1 MTNCVHDHARWGT
14 GDQVGAA
21 GHLLDATTTL
31 AALSKVREGR
41 ILDLSHVIEM
51 GAPFMAPNQTPYI
64 ISSSATAR
72 NSMRIRAR
80 MGATNNV
87 GANLERIE
95 MTTHVG
101 THIDSLGHFSIGEHL
116 YGGHTIDGSVGD
128 WGLIDLGVE
137 NIPPIVTR
145 GICLDVSGL
154 DDGAHLDAGRPVGV
168 NDLKRAC
175 DAAGVSPE
183 RGDAVFVNTGWGR
196 FFMTDNTR
204 YLSGEPGLDLEA
216 AEWLTS
222 CDVVTIGADNMAVE
236 VLPGTRHPEIMM
248 PVHQHCLAEAGVHL
262 VENLVL
268 DELCRQGIHEFC
280 LVMLP
285 VKLKGATGC
294 PVRPV
299 AMV

>member
-1 MTNCVHDHARWGT
+1 MDLRGHDHSRWGT
-14 GDQVGAA
+14 GDQTGAA
-21 GHLLDATTTL
+21 GHLLDAATTL

-41 ILDLSHVIEM
+41 IVDLSHTIEM
-51 GAPFMAPNQTPYI
+51 GAPYMAPNQTPYI

-72 NSMRIRAR
+72 NSMKARAA
-80 MGATNNV
+80 MGATNEV

-116 YGGHTIDGSVGD
+116 YGGHTIDESVGD
-128 WGLIDLGVE
+128 WGLLNLGIE
-137 NIPPIVTR
+137 NVPPIVTR
-145 GICLDVSGL
+145 GVRLDVSGL
-154 DDGAHLDAGRPVGV
+154 DGGAHLEAGRPVGAD
-168 NDLKRAC
+168 DLERAY
-175 DAAGVSPE
+175 DAAGLAPE
-183 RGDAVFVNTGWGR
+183 KGDAVFVDTGWGR
-196 FFMTDNTR
+196 FFMADNAK

-216 AEWLTS
+216 ARWLTS
-222 CDVVTIGADNMAVE
+222 RDAVVVGADNMAVE
-236 VLPGTRHPEIMM
+236 VLPGTRHPEVMM

-262 VENLVL
+262 VENLEMGGL
-268 DELCRQGIHEFC
+268 RRAGIVEFC

-299 AMV
+299 ALV

>member
-1 MTNCVHDHARWGT
+1 MTNCVHDHGRWGT
-14 GDQVGAA
+14 GDQTGAA
-21 GHLLDATTTL
+21 GHLLGPATTL

-41 ILDLSHVIEM
+41 IIDLSHVIEI
-51 GAPFMAPNQTPYI
+51 GAPYMAPNQTPYI

-72 NSMRIRAR
+72 NSMRIREK
-80 MGATNNV
+80 MGATNKV

-116 YGGHTIDGSVGD
+116 YGGHTVDESVGD
-128 WGLIDLGVE
+128 WGLLNLGIE
-137 NIPPIVTR
+137 NVPSIVTR
-145 GICLDVSGL
+145 GVCLDVSGL
-154 DDGAHLDAGRPVGV
+154 DGGAHLEAGRPVGL
-168 NDLKRAC
+168 DDIKHAY
-175 DAAGVSPE
+175 DTAGTGPE
-183 RGDAVFVNTGWGR
+183 KGDMVCINTGWGR
-196 FFMTDNTR
+196 YYMTDNTK
-204 YLSGEPGLDLEA
+204 YLSGEPGLDIEA
-216 AEWLTS
+216 AAWLTAQ
-222 CDVVTIGADNMAVE
+222 DVVAIGADNMAVE
-236 VLPGTRHPEIMM
+236 VLPGTKHPEIMM

-268 DELCRQGIHEFC
+268 DGLCAAGISEFC